1 MHDQYK
7 AQGGCRGDRPEG
19 GETSNV
25 SNAIDQWAGAERTN
39 AKTNIVDGHGET
51 DEFIGITLN
60 LSA

>member
-1 MHDQYK
+1 MYDQYK
-7 AQGGCRGDRPEG
+7 AQGARRGDCPEG

-39 AKTNIVDGHGET
+39 AKANKVDGHGET
-51 DEFIGITLN
+51 DEFIGIALN